1 MEQSEH
7 PTRVHATPL
16 SSDAE
21 QQQLKEEGPLETL
34 SETRLNADS
43 ERSSSNSESS
53 GTGDGAIPERN
64 VVGEAR
70 HRCQYSRLVLLE
82 LRSKPECQKPP
93 EDWDFSHSS
102 ELYEPAVTSS
112 DVKASP
118 SQPGL
123 STPGLPTPEGAEY
136 LIQHRKDT
144 WRGNVTLQSAVPLGN
159 EGPIRSRL
167 VDNGYHGEPDPAK
180 GARSGT
186 GPGPRAWNQQ
196 QVDAEQPAHPG
207 PPANASRP
215 ARPMAKRDSD
225 QSERWNCNHA
235 PGPDSWRGPPGF
247 HGRVHGP
254 EGRERQWGGRGPQSP
269 TPAGPVDVPKAPPNK
284 LPEREAP
291 QARSLDRDWRS
302 SKGKGGPPPGPSSKE
317 WVDGY
322 HNQPAEAAM
331 RTAASSDQPDNH
343 PRDRAPHDRAPRD
356 RAPRDPQR
364 GGSRN
369 NPEWM
374 SDGGTAGAEDA
385 AGLTAG
391 ARRAKDFESER
402 QRMKEE
408 WKKEQAQ
415 LKGTTYQPVSMADFM
430 SDEDLE
436 ALKADTNA
444 EVPASAQSTNGQVS
458 SASGL
463 PVLPL
468 AISQQQAEGSS
479 LASFLGQVAQGSSS
493 HAQPAQAFDFRALAQ
508 AAGQSQPQMP
518 PMPKGVAT
526 LQDLERHAGASG
538 PTPPP
543 GFARPGFSVGAHAPV
558 AHSQKDKEH
567 TAASSTAAAAMSS
580 AQPAQALAA
589 ASSPWAAQDAASQ
602 DSGKAL
608 LSLLSKAAP
617 ASGPAEQPGRTAIT
631 PPPGFSAISK
641 PPAPVSWGTSPQ
653 LQGIWGAPSPA
664 TGGAQATWGAALN
677 TPRLDTPTTQQAA
690 FAQLLQA
697 GAAEQPEARPS
708 QQSQAVSNLF
718 VQAAR
723 VPSGEVQDQP
733 GSAKHEQAGAALLGL
748 DRMAS
753 SGAIQA
759 DADVRS
765 NQAASAAANPLLALL
780 GQQRSSTSSGSK
792 GEQDAQLQ
800 AFLQA
805 QSGAY
810 SWQPPQLASKPQ
822 MQAPLM
828 QQHQYKPQTAAHG
841 SNALLSQDLLR
852 QLQLGQSRVQGAE
865 ARTYPQQPS
874 AGAHAYQQAT
884 PAYLQG
890 PRSAGLYGGHAQPH
904 VQASSHYGQQH
915 QVPFNLGSA
924 LPRASF
930 GQYQGPVMGNQ
941 QLHQS
946 HLPSQGF
953 SYPSA
958 GSQANAH
965 LFADSQQFQN
975 QQPAGSQAYGN
986 NDLASQLLLQRLQQQ
1001 SYGQA
1006 PQGGAGLDR
1015 FFNPLAF
1022 TNAQNARVPAIPNM
1036 QGSLSELEAMM
1047 ARQ

>member
-1 MEQSEH
+1 MFALDR
-7 PTRVHATPL
+7 P
-16 SSDAE
+16 
-21 QQQLKEEGPLETL
+21 
-34 SETRLNADS
+34 
-43 ERSSSNSESS
+43 
-53 GTGDGAIPERN
+53 
-64 VVGEAR
+64 
-70 HRCQYSRLVLLE
+70 VLLE

-93 EDWDFSHSS
+93 EDWDLSHSS

-112 DVKASP
+112 DVKESP
-118 SQPGL
+118 SRPGP
-123 STPGLPTPEGAEY
+123 STPGQPRPEGAEY
-136 LIQHRKDT
+136 PVQRRKDT
-144 WRGNVTLQSAVPLGN
+144 WRGNVTLQSAVPLGS

-180 GARSGT
+180 GARLGN
-186 GPGPRAWNQQ
+186 GPGPRAWNHQQ
-196 QVDAEQPAHPG
+196 ADAEQPAHPG

-215 ARPMAKRDSD
+215 ARPMARKDSD
-225 QSERWNCNHA
+225 QSERWNCGHP
-235 PGPDSWRGPPGF
+235 PGPDSWRPPGL
-247 HGRVHGP
+247 HGRGHGP
-254 EGRERQWGGRGPQSP
+254 EGRERQWGGRGPYPP
-269 TPAGPVDVPKAPPNK
+269 TPAGPVDVPRAPPNK
-284 LPEREAP
+284 LPEREAS

-302 SKGKGGPPPGPSSKE
+302 NKGKGGPPPGPSSKE

-322 HNQPAEAAM
+322 HNQPAEPGL
-331 RTAASSDQPDNH
+331 RTAASSDQPDSH
-343 PRDRAPHDRAPRD
+343 PRDRASHDRAPHDRAPRD
-356 RAPRDPQR
+356 HQR

-374 SDGGTAGAEDA
+374 SDGGAAGAEDA

-415 LKGTTYQPVSMADFM
+415 LKGTTYQPVSMAEFM

-436 ALKADTNA
+436 ALKADTNV
-444 EVPASAQSTNGQVS
+444 EMPASAQSTNGQVS

-463 PVLPL
+463 PVPPL
-468 AISQQQAEGSS
+468 AISQQQVEDSS

-518 PMPKGVAT
+518 PMPKGVTT
-526 LQDLERHAGASG
+526 LEDLERHARASG

-543 GFARPGFSVGAHAPV
+543 GFARPGFPVGAHAPV
-558 AHSQKDKEH
+558 AHSQNDQEH
-567 TAASSTAAAAMSS
+567 ATTAPTAAAIMSP
-580 AQPAQALAA
+580 AQPVPALTN
-589 ASSPWAAQDAASQ
+589 ASSPWAGSGAHTAQDAASQ
-602 DSGKAL
+602 DSGKTL
-608 LSLLSKAAP
+608 LSLLSRAAP
-617 ASGPAEQPGRTAIT
+617 ASVPAEQPGRTAIT

-641 PPAPVSWGTSPQ
+641 TQAPISWGTSPQ

-664 TGGAQATWGAALN
+664 TGGAQANWGAASN
-677 TPRLDTPTTQQAA
+677 TPRSDTPTTQQAA

-697 GAAEQPEARPS
+697 GAAERPEARPS
-708 QQSQAVSNLF
+708 QQSQAVPSAF
-718 VQAAR
+718 VQAAY
-723 VPSGEVQDQP
+723 VPSGEVPDQP
-733 GSAKHEQAGAALLGL
+733 GSAKHEQAGLASLGL

-753 SGAIQA
+753 SGAVQA
-759 DADVRS
+759 DVDVRS

-780 GQQRSSTSSGSK
+780 GQHRSSTYSGSK
-792 GEQDAQLQ
+792 GEQDAQLR

-810 SWQPPQLASKPQ
+810 SWHPPQLVSKSQ
-822 MQAPLM
+822 MQAPPM
-828 QQHQYKPQTAAHG
+828 QQQQHQYKPQPAVHA

-852 QLQLGQSRVQGAE
+852 QLQLGQSRMQAAE
-865 ARTYPQQPS
+865 ARIYPQQPS

-890 PRSAGLYGGHAQPH
+890 PRSAGLYEGREQPH

-915 QVPFNLGSA
+915 QVPFNLGGA
-924 LPRASF
+924 LPRAPF

-941 QLHQS
+941 QS
-946 HLPSQGF
+946 HLPGQGF

-965 LFADSQQFQN
+965 LFADSQQFRSH
-975 QQPAGSQAYGN
+975 QQPAGSQGYGN
-986 NDLASQLLLQRLQQQ
+986 NDLASQMLLQRLQQQ
-1001 SYGQA
+1001 SYSQA

-1022 TNAQNARVPAIPNM
+1022 SNAQNARVPAIPNM